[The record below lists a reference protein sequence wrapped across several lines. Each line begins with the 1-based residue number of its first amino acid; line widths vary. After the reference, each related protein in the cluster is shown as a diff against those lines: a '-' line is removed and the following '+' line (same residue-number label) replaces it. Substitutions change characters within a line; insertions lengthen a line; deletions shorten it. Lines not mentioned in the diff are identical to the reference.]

1 MGLLTF
7 VKSIFFITIQVFRL
21 PTMSR
26 VWDIVINDVKVHIA
40 SLRTVKDE

>member
-7 VKSIFFITIQVFRL
+7 VKPIFFITIQVFRL

-26 VWDIVINDVKVHIA
+26 VWNIVINDVKVHIA